1 MTRDVISIDLASQN
15 ILQALILQAITPCA
29 KKEVWP
35 RETTIYAGTENITHI
50 ILSVTTSLRELGS
63 G

>member
-15 ILQALILQAITPCA
+15 ILQAITPCA